1 MAIFKIKVFCQSWSI
16 VWDADF
22 SQTRWEVLCPFSLL
36 PDSCNIAACYSNDT
50 AWKIRF
56 PTKQPLPAPTIAWKC
71 PAVDITYCAQRDSKS
86 FFVPTLTQWHGRGH
100 WGVWFLS
107 LMKGPLNIEG
117 ERGKAQRQL
126 LWEGN
131 MTPLKWCSVHWVG
144 LTTQP
149 GKGKKVL

>member
-1 MAIFKIKVFCQSWSI
+1 MDVALISFLTTNFPSDQISSTIEKNMQLRPLAPLQWIKPACSWNMAIFKIEVFCQSWSI

-86 FFVPTLTQWHGRGH
+86 FYLCPLLHSGMAEGT
-100 WGVWFLS
+100 GVSDFF
-107 LMKGPLNIEG
+107 
-117 ERGKAQRQL
+117 
-126 LWEGN
+126 
-131 MTPLKWCSVHWVG
+131 H
-144 LTTQP
+144 
-149 GKGKKVL
+149 